1 MVLRKYFLFPFSRK
15 NSIFRLP
22 KDKLYLSAVVLALTD
37 SQKLNLFKKLAM
49 KIALKLLSLSVVMF
63 FLAGPLMAQTPG
75 NIMMTE
81 SGEMN
86 QDRPL
91 DGIVEKKLTVE
102 KRVLPYDHIR
112 EADIFWE
119 KRIWRVLDV
128 REKMNLSFAYPE
140 RPFFVILMEAAESGE
155 ITVYST
161 EDDKFSIPLTPDEVA
176 SMGASVDTIA
186 TVDPETYEE
195 TYQIVRNEVN
205 PQDVKRFRLKEIW
218 FFDEESSTLQ
228 VRILGIAPLIEEFD
242 DNGNFKYERPMFW
255 VYYPE
260 AREVLARE
268 RAFNVGNDSSPMTFE
283 DIMEMRFFSSYIYKE
298 SNVFDRRLEDYLS
311 GVDLLMEADKIR
323 QEIFNFEHDLWSY

>member
-1 MVLRKYFLFPFSRK
+1 
-15 NSIFRLP
+15 
-22 KDKLYLSAVVLALTD
+22 
-37 SQKLNLFKKLAM
+37 
-49 KIALKLLSLSVVMF
+49 MF
-63 FLAGPLMAQTPG
+63 FLAAPLNAQTPD

-86 QDRPL
+86 ADKPL
-91 DGIVEKKLTVE
+91 DDIVEKRLTFE

-112 EADIFWE
+112 EADVFWE
-119 KRIWRVLDV
+119 KRIWRVIDV

-140 RPFFVILMEAAESGE
+140 RPFFTILMEAAEAGE

-195 TYQIVRNEVN
+195 TFQIVRNEVD
-205 PQDVKRFRLKEIW
+205 PSDVRRFRLKEIW
-218 FFDEESSTLQ
+218 FFDEETSTMQ

-242 DNGNFKYERPMFW
+242 DNGNFRYERPMFW
-255 VYYPE
+255 VYYPQ

-268 RAFNVGNDSSPMTFE
+268 RVFNIANDSSPMSYE
-283 DIMEMRFFSSYIYKE
+283 DLFEMRFFASYIYKE

-311 GVDLLMEADKIR
+311 GTDLLMESERIR

>member
-1 MVLRKYFLFPFSRK
+1 
-15 NSIFRLP
+15 
-22 KDKLYLSAVVLALTD
+22 
-37 SQKLNLFKKLAM
+37 M
-49 KIALKLLSLSVVMF
+49 KIALKLLGLGLLMF
-63 FLAGPLMAQTPG
+63 FFAGPVAAQTPE
-75 NIMMTE
+75 NIIMTE
-81 SGEMN
+81 SGDIN
-86 QDRPL
+86 ADRPL
-91 DGIVEKKLTVE
+91 DDIVEKRLTVE
-102 KRVLPYDHIR
+102 RRVLPYDHIR

-119 KRIWRVLDV
+119 KRIWRVIDV
-128 REKMNLSFAYPE
+128 REKMNLPFAYPE
-140 RPFFVILMEAAESGE
+140 RPFFTILMDAAESGE

-205 PQDVKRFRLKEIW
+205 PQDVKRFRIKEIW
-218 FFDEESSTLQ
+218 FFDEETSTLQ
-228 VRILGIAPLIEEFD
+228 VRILGIAPLIEEYD

-268 RAFNVGNDSSPMTFE
+268 RVFNVGNDNSPMTFE
-283 DIMEMRFFSSYIYKE
+283 DLFEMRFFSSYIYKE

-311 GVDLLMEADKIR
+311 GVDLLMEADKIK
-323 QEIFNFEHDLWSY
+323 QEIFNFEHDLWTY

>member
-1 MVLRKYFLFPFSRK
+1 
-15 NSIFRLP
+15 
-22 KDKLYLSAVVLALTD
+22 
-37 SQKLNLFKKLAM
+37 M
-49 KIALKLLSLSVVMF
+49 KIALKFFSFGLLMF
-63 FLAGPLMAQTPG
+63 FLAGPVTAQTPD
-75 NIMMTE
+75 NIIMTE

-86 QDRPL
+86 TDKPL
-91 DGIVEKKLTVE
+91 DDIVEKRLTFE
-102 KRVLPYDHIR
+102 KRVLPYDHVR

-119 KRIWRVLDV
+119 KRIWRVIDV
-128 REKMNLSFAYPE
+128 REKMNLAFAYPE
-140 RPFFVILMEAAESGE
+140 RPFFTILMEAAEAGE

-195 TYQIVRNEVN
+195 TFQVVRNEVD
-205 PQDVKRFRLKEIW
+205 PSDVKRFRLKEVW
-218 FFDEESSTLQ
+218 FFDEETSTMQ

-242 DNGNFKYERPMFW
+242 DNGNFRYERPMFW

-268 RAFNVGNDSSPMTFE
+268 RVFNIANDSSPMSYE
-283 DIMEMRFFSSYIYKE
+283 DLFEMRFFASYIYKE

-311 GVDLLMEADKIR
+311 GTDLLMESERIR